1 VVAAL
6 FLAQSAGDGSELEQV
21 AFLLDLDLL
30 GGDLLVATAC
40 GKAKMRPDDGDGDQD
55 GK

>member
-6 FLAQSAGDGSELEQV
+6 FFAQPAGDGSDLEQL

-30 GGDLLVATAC
+30 GGDLLVAA
-40 GKAKMRPDDGDGDQD
+40 A
-55 GK
+55 